1 MRRGPMV
8 SVELTPPGR
17 AVPPTL
23 RLLPSKNTFVQ
34 FPTAHH
40 NIPEAAQTTPA
51 LLAQNIRTTL
61 RAAAASPTSSPVV
74 VRGARSAI
82 PTPPKTPVRTVNRPA
97 AQTEEKTEG
106 EAPKRSRVE
115 AAPKT
120 PESVRAMR
128 GLPLDC
134 RTASPSPAANN
145 GSTSMHFVQSFAPP
159 AYPQYGGYAPSAT
172 FHFDPC
178 APPYH
183 GGLPQ
188 MPHLG

>member
-1 MRRGPMV
+1 MRRGPLV

-17 AVPPTL
+17 AAPPTL

-51 LLAQNIRTTL
+51 LLAQNIRMTL
-61 RAAAASPTSSPVV
+61 RAAAASPTSSPVA
-74 VRGARSAI
+74 VRS
-82 PTPPKTPVRTVNRPA
+82 PVKTPVKTPIRAVNRPA
-97 AQTEEKTEG
+97 AQTEEKLEAK
-106 EAPKRSRVE
+106 EAPKKD
-115 AAPKT
+115 APKT
-120 PESVRAMR
+120 PESVRAFR

-134 RTASPSPAANN
+134 RTASPSPAAN
-145 GSTSMHFVQSFAPP
+145 GSMHFVQSFAPP
-159 AYPQYGGYAPSAT
+159 AFQQYGYAPSAT
-172 FHFDPC
+172 FTFDPS

-183 GGLPQ
+183 GLPQ